1 MSAYEELK
9 PRFAELDTQ
18 VLSVLVDNLPTLQ
31 AWSQGLNTSFPVL
44 SDFWPHGKVALLYDV
59 LRSEGIAERAIFV
72 IDKEGIVRY
81 VDIHDINDDP
91 GMNAI
96 LKTLKEIEG
105 Q

>member
-9 PRFAELDTQ
+9 LRFADLDTQ

-31 AWSQGLNTSFPVL
+31 AWAKGLNTSFPVL
-44 SDFWPHGKVALLYDV
+44 SDFWPHGHVALLYDV

-81 VDIHDINDDP
+81 IDIHDINDDP

-96 LKTLKEIEG
+96 LKTLEEIEAK
-105 Q
+105 